1 GERLYRTGDA
11 VKQTQSGEFEF
22 IGRVDEQV
30 KIRGYRVE
38 LNEIKQHLLA
48 LDAVSDAAVL
58 VESQDDRA
66 QLYGFVVAEGHNKD
80 DNKDHK
86 TDNQTLNITH
96 IKEALSARLPDY
108 MIPSRFII
116 LADLPLN
123 ANGKLDKKA

>member
-66 QLYGFVVAEGHNKD
+66 QLYGFVVAEGHE
-80 DNKDHK
+80 